1 MMAVENQV
9 ENAGDIVRK
18 SVWKKVLY
26 AVLPFMSIVF
36 VVIIWM
42 FMSKNNER
50 IVASPINVLQ
60 RIYEMVTIPISGYT
74 LLGHVWASLLRVFE
88 ALFFAIIIGVPMGVL
103 IGWNKTFAAT
113 VGVLFEFIRPI
124 PALAWIPLVIVWFG
138 IGEVPKVIMVFLG
151 ALMPIVV
158 NSYTAIRLVPTLY
171 IDVGRVY
178 NARTDKQIL
187 LNVVLPASL
196 PTIFAGIRNATSVGW
211 MVVLA
216 AEMLA
221 ARSGLGFLINRG
233 MESFDVALIMSGMV
247 LIGLVGALLAII
259 TNYIERKICPWN
271 RSLTSD

>member
-1 MMAVENQV
+1 MAAENQV
-9 ENAGDIVRK
+9 ENAGDIVKK
-18 SVWKKVLY
+18 SIPKKIIY
-26 AVLPFMSIVF
+26 AVMPFLSILIIVGVWI
-36 VVIIWM
+36 VV
-42 FMSKNNER
+42 SGSNSR
-50 IVASPINVLQ
+50 VVASPVTVVS
-60 RIYEMVTIPISGYT
+60 RIVELVTVPISGYT

-88 ALFFAIIIGVPMGVL
+88 ALFFAIIIGVPMGVM
-103 IGWNKTFAAT
+103 IGWNKTFAST
-113 VGVLFEFIRPI
+113 VGTLFEFVRPI

-158 NSYTAIRLVPTLY
+158 NSYTAIRLVPALY
-171 IDVGRVY
+171 IDVGKVF

-187 LNVVLPASL
+187 INVILPASL

-247 LIGLVGALLAII
+247 LIGVVGALLAII
-259 TNYIERKICPWN
+259 TNFIERKVCPWN
-271 RSLTSD
+271 ISLTSD

>member
-1 MMAVENQV
+1 MAVENQV
-9 ENAGDIVRK
+9 ENTGDVVRK
-18 SVWKKVLY
+18 STSKKILYTVMPFLSILIIVAVWIM
-26 AVLPFMSIVF
+26 ASG
-36 VVIIWM
+36 
-42 FMSKNNER
+42 NNSR
-50 IVASPINVLQ
+50 VVASPATVFS
-60 RIYEMVTIPISGYT
+60 RIVELVTVPISGYT
-74 LLGHVWASLLRVFE
+74 LVGHVWASLLRVFE

-103 IGWNKTFAAT
+103 IGWNKVFAST
-113 VGVLFEFIRPI
+113 IGTLFEFIRPI

-158 NSYTAIRLVPTLY
+158 NSYTAIRLVPSLY
-171 IDVGRVY
+171 IDVGKVF

-187 LNVVLPASL
+187 TNVVLPASL

-247 LIGLVGALLAII
+247 LIGVVGALLAII
-259 TNYIERKICPWN
+259 TNMIERKVCPWN
-271 RSLTSD
+271 ISLTSD

>member
-1 MMAVENQV
+1 MAVENQV
-9 ENAGDIVRK
+9 EHAGDVVRK
-18 SVWKKVLY
+18 SLIRRILY
-26 AVLPFMSIVF
+26 AVVPFVSILL
-36 VVIIWM
+36 IIAVWIIV
-42 FMSKNNER
+42 SAKNDR
-50 IVASPINVLQ
+50 VVASPVTVLT
-60 RIYEMVTIPISGYT
+60 RIIELVTVPISGYT
-74 LLGHVWASLLRVFE
+74 LIGHVWASLLRVFE
-88 ALFFAIIIGVPMGVL
+88 ALFFAIVIGVPLGVM

-113 VGVLFEFIRPI
+113 VGTLFEFIRPI

-138 IGEVPKVIMVFLG
+138 IDEVPKVIMVFLG

-158 NSYTAIRLVPTLY
+158 NSYTAIRLVPGLY
-171 IDVGRVY
+171 IDVGKIF

-187 LNVVLPASL
+187 TNVVLPASL

-247 LIGLVGALLAII
+247 LIGVVGALLAVA
-259 TNYIERKICPWN
+259 TNFIERKVCPWN

>member
-1 MMAVENQV
+1 MAVENQV
-9 ENAGDIVRK
+9 EHAGDVRK
-18 SVWKKVLY
+18 KSTSKKIMYTVMPFLSILIIVAVWIM
-26 AVLPFMSIVF
+26 ASG
-36 VVIIWM
+36 
-42 FMSKNNER
+42 NNSR
-50 IVASPINVLQ
+50 VVASPATVFS
-60 RIYEMVTIPISGYT
+60 RIVELVTVPISGYT
-74 LLGHVWASLLRVFE
+74 LFGHVWASLLRVFE

-103 IGWNKTFAAT
+103 IGWNKVFAST
-113 VGVLFEFIRPI
+113 VGTLFEFIRPI

-171 IDVGRVY
+171 IDVGKVF

-187 LNVVLPASL
+187 MNVVLPASL

-259 TNYIERKICPWN
+259 TNMIERKVCPWN
-271 RSLTSD
+271 ISLTSD

>member
-1 MMAVENQV
+1 MKAVENQV
-9 ENAGDIVRK
+9 ENAGDIVRR
-18 SVWKKVLY
+18 STAKKVVY
-26 AVLPFMSIVF
+26 AMMPFLSILII
-36 VVIIWM
+36 VVVWVAV
-42 FMSKNNER
+42 SGNNSR
-50 IVASPINVLQ
+50 VVASPATVVS
-60 RIYEMVTIPISGYT
+60 RIVELVTVPISGYT
-74 LLGHVWASLLRVFE
+74 LLVHVWASLLRVFE
-88 ALFFAIIIGVPMGVL
+88 ALFFAIIIGVPMGVM
-103 IGWNKTFAAT
+103 IGWNKTFAST
-113 VGVLFEFIRPI
+113 VGTLFEFIRPI

-158 NSYTAIRLVPTLY
+158 NSYTAIRLVPALY
-171 IDVGRVY
+171 IDVGKVF

-187 LNVVLPASL
+187 INVILPASL

-247 LIGLVGALLAII
+247 LIGVVGALLAII
-259 TNYIERKICPWN
+259 TNFIERKVCPWN
-271 RSLTSD
+271 ISLTSD